1 MAAAFQCDRCL
12 GKFEGAAPTRVTL
25 TQSLASQTKTYEL
38 CQSCFDF
45 VSSFI
50 VEDAKS
56 AAQAVKP

>member
-12 GKFEGAAPTRVTL
+12 GKFEGAAPTRVVL
-25 TQSLASQTKTYEL
+25 TQAFASQTQTYEM

-50 VEDAKS
+50 VEDAK
-56 AAQAVKP
+56 ATAQAAKP